1 MRTELIPAPRS
12 MPPWMWRQLSRLT
25 GIDRLDRMYRK
36 LPTDL
41 RGAEFA
47 LAALRELGVSFE
59 LSQSKYERIPSFGP
73 VVVTANHP
81 FGGIDGLAAIA
92 AIATRR
98 PDLKVIATSVL
109 ASIPAIRDLV
119 IAVDNFGLRECR
131 AANVTAA
138 RQALRHV
145 WNGGALLIF
154 PAGEVAS
161 LDLSQGCIAD
171 PAWKRSALTLIR
183 AAKAPV
189 MPLYVHGSNG
199 LSFQLAGLLHPA
211 LRTALLPRE
220 VANKRGSRLD
230 LRFGEAIPAE
240 RIKSMEDTTKLEKF
254 LRIRLYALAA
264 PRPGPA
270 NDRHRKF
277 NLASAEP
284 IALAQPTCL
293 LEREIGD
300 LPASALLT
308 ELGSL
313 QVYSASA
320 AAIPNVLQELGRLRE
335 LTFRAVGEGTGVAL
349 DLDIYDRR
357 YEHLFAWDS
366 KKKNL
371 VGAYR
376 LAKIDQLRHSHGRQ
390 AFYLT
395 TLFEFREP
403 FFVML
408 GPALELGRSFVRAEY
423 QRSFAPLL
431 ALWRGIGEYVGR
443 NPHYSKLI
451 GPVSISADYDRASHA
466 LLVRYLKWH
475 HFNPVLASL
484 IKPRVPFRATH
495 TLANLNRELRGVA
508 GLDTLSDLLPESD
521 AKRQVPV
528 LLRQYLKLGGDI
540 IGFNVD
546 PDFGNCLDCL
556 TIVDLRRTPDSVLS
570 KYMADDT
577 LRRFRAASR
586 FSIARTQR
594 QRVAVNEKQTSYS

>member
-1 MRTELIPAPRS
+1 METPLLSPPRP

-25 GIDRLDRMYRK
+25 GVDRLDRMYRQ
-36 LPTDL
+36 LPIDL
-41 RGAEFA
+41 RGADFA
-47 LAALRELGVSFE
+47 LAALRKLGVAFDVT
-59 LSQSKYERIPSFGP
+59 QSEYEKIPASGSI
-73 VVVTANHP
+73 VIAANHP

-92 AIATRR
+92 AIASRR
-98 PDLKVIATSVL
+98 PDLKVIATTTL
-109 ASIPAIRDLV
+109 ASIPAIRDLI
-119 IAVDNFGLRECR
+119 IAVDNFGLRERR
-131 AANVTAA
+131 AANISAA

-145 WNGGALLIF
+145 WGGGALLIF

-171 PAWKRSALTLIR
+171 PVWKRGAITLIR

-199 LSFQLAGLLHPA
+199 LGFQLAGLLHPA

-220 VANKRGSRLD
+220 VVNKRGSRLD
-230 LRFGEAIPAE
+230 LRFGEAISPE
-240 RIKSMEDTTKLEKF
+240 RIQSMDDSTKLEKF

-264 PRPGPA
+264 PRPGLA
-270 NDRHRKF
+270 NDRNRSF
-277 NLASAEP
+277 NLASAVP
-284 IALAQPTCL
+284 IAAAQPAYL
-293 LEREIGD
+293 LEREITD

-313 QVYSASA
+313 QVYSATA
-320 AAIPNVLQELGRLRE
+320 AAIPNVLREIGRLRE
-335 LTFRAVGEGTGVAL
+335 LTFRAVGEGTGAAL
-349 DLDIYDRR
+349 DLDVYDQR

-376 LAKIDQLRHSHGRQ
+376 LAKIDQLRRAYGRQ

-408 GPALELGRSFVRAEY
+408 GPALELGRSFIRAEY

-443 NPHYSKLI
+443 NPRYSKLI
-451 GPVSISADYDRASHA
+451 GPVSVSADYDKASHA

-475 HFNPVLASL
+475 HFNPILASL

-495 TLANLNRELRGVA
+495 TLANLRRELRGIE

-528 LLRQYLKLGGDI
+528 LLRQYLKLGGEVV
-540 IGFNVD
+540 GFNVD
-546 PDFGNCLDCL
+546 PDFGHCLDCL

-570 KYMADDT
+570 KYMEEQT
-577 LRRFRAASR
+577 LRQFRAAS
-586 FSIARTQR
+586 
-594 QRVAVNEKQTSYS
+594 

>member
-1 MRTELIPAPRS
+1 MDQQLIPPPRP

-25 GIDRLDRMYRK
+25 GVDRLDRMYRK
-36 LPTDL
+36 LPADL

-47 LAALRELGVSFE
+47 LAALRELGVSFDVT
-59 LSQSKYERIPSFGP
+59 QSEYERIPAAGP
-73 VVVTANHP
+73 VVVAANHP

-98 PDLKVIATSVL
+98 PDLKVIATTAL
-109 ASIPAIRDLV
+109 ASIPAIRDLI
-119 IAVDNFGLRECR
+119 IAVDNFGVRERR
-131 AANVTAA
+131 AGNVTAA

-145 WNGGALLIF
+145 RGGGALLIF

-171 PAWKRSALTLIR
+171 PIWKRGAITLIR

-189 MPLYVHGSNG
+189 LPLYVHGSNG
-199 LSFQLAGLLHPA
+199 LGFQLAGLLHPA

-230 LRFGEAIPAE
+230 LRFGEAVPTE
-240 RIKSMEDTTKLEKF
+240 RIQSIDDPSKIEKF

-264 PRPGPA
+264 PRPGLA
-270 NDRHRKF
+270 GDRSRKF
-277 NLASAEP
+277 SLASAES
-284 IALAQPTCL
+284 IALAQPACL
-293 LEREIGD
+293 LEREICD
-300 LPASALLT
+300 LPTSALLT

-313 QVYSASA
+313 QVYSAPA
-320 AAIPNVLQELGRLRE
+320 ASIPNVLQEIGRLRE
-335 LTFRAVGEGTGVAL
+335 LTFRAVGEGTGAAL
-349 DLDIYDRR
+349 DLDIYDQR
-357 YEHLFAWDS
+357 YEHLFAWDA

-376 LAKIDQLRHSHGRQ
+376 LAKIDQLRRSYGRQ
-390 AFYLT
+390 ACYLT

-408 GPALELGRSFVRAEY
+408 GPALELGRSFVRVEY

-443 NPHYSKLI
+443 NPRYSKLI
-451 GPVSISADYDRASHA
+451 GPVSISADYDKASHA

-484 IKPRVPFRATH
+484 IKPRMPFRATH
-495 TLANLNRELRGVA
+495 TLANLNRELRDVD

-528 LLRQYLKLGGDI
+528 LLRQYLKLGGEVV
-540 IGFNVD
+540 GFNVD
-546 PDFGNCLDCL
+546 PDFGHCLDCL

-570 KYMADDT
+570 KYMEERT
-577 LRRFRAASR
+577 LRQFRAAS
-586 FSIARTQR
+586 
-594 QRVAVNEKQTSYS
+594 

>member
-1 MRTELIPAPRS
+1 MDQQLIPPPRP

-25 GIDRLDRMYRK
+25 GVDRLDRMYRK

-41 RGAEFA
+41 RGADFA
-47 LAALRELGVSFE
+47 LAALRELGVSFDVT
-59 LSQSKYERIPSFGP
+59 QSEYERIPACGP

-98 PDLKVIATSVL
+98 PDLKVIATTAL
-109 ASIPAIRDLV
+109 ASIPAIRDLI
-119 IAVDNFGLRECR
+119 IAVDNFGVRERR
-131 AANVTAA
+131 AGNVTAA

-145 WNGGALLIF
+145 RSGGALLIF

-171 PAWKRSALTLIR
+171 PIWKRGAITLIR

-189 MPLYVHGSNG
+189 LPLYVHGSNG
-199 LSFQLAGLLHPA
+199 LGFQLAGLLHPA

-230 LRFGEAIPAE
+230 LRFGEAVSTE
-240 RIKSMEDTTKLEKF
+240 RIQSIDDPSKIEKF

-264 PRPGPA
+264 PRPGLTA
-270 NDRHRKF
+270 DRSRKF
-277 NLASAEP
+277 DLASAES
-284 IALAQPTCL
+284 IAPAQSTCL
-293 LEREIGD
+293 LDREIGD
-300 LPASALLT
+300 LPTSALLT
-308 ELGSL
+308 ELGNL
-313 QVYSASA
+313 QVYSAPA
-320 AAIPNVLQELGRLRE
+320 AAIPNVLQEIGRLRE
-335 LTFRAVGEGTGVAL
+335 LTFRAVGEGTGAAL
-349 DLDIYDRR
+349 DLDIYDQR
-357 YEHLFAWDS
+357 YEHLFAWDA

-376 LAKIDQLRHSHGRQ
+376 LAKIDQLRRSYGRQ

-408 GPALELGRSFVRAEY
+408 GPALELGRSFVRVEY

-443 NPHYSKLI
+443 NPRYSKLI
-451 GPVSISADYDRASHA
+451 GPVSVSADYDKASHA

-495 TLANLNRELRGVA
+495 TLANLNRELRDVD

-528 LLRQYLKLGGDI
+528 LLRQYLKLGGEVV
-540 IGFNVD
+540 GFNVD
-546 PDFGNCLDCL
+546 PDFGHCLDCL

-570 KYMADDT
+570 KYMEERT
-577 LRRFRAASR
+577 LRQFRA
-586 FSIARTQR
+586 
-594 QRVAVNEKQTSYS
+594 TS

>member
-1 MRTELIPAPRS
+1 MDQQLIPPPRP

-25 GIDRLDRMYRK
+25 GVDRLDRMYRK

-41 RGAEFA
+41 RGADFA
-47 LAALRELGVSFE
+47 LAALRELGVSFDVT
-59 LSQSKYERIPSFGP
+59 QSEYERIPACGP

-98 PDLKVIATSVL
+98 PDLKVIATTAL
-109 ASIPAIRDLV
+109 ASIPAIRDLI
-119 IAVDNFGLRECR
+119 IAVDNFGVRERR
-131 AANVTAA
+131 AGNVTAA

-145 WNGGALLIF
+145 RSGGALLIF

-171 PAWKRSALTLIR
+171 PIWKRGAITLIR

-189 MPLYVHGSNG
+189 LPLYVHGSNG
-199 LSFQLAGLLHPA
+199 LGFQLAGLLHPA

-230 LRFGEAIPAE
+230 LRFGEAVSTE
-240 RIKSMEDTTKLEKF
+240 RIQSIEDPSKIEKF

-264 PRPGPA
+264 PRPGLTA
-270 NDRHRKF
+270 DRSRKF
-277 NLASAEP
+277 DLASAES
-284 IALAQPTCL
+284 IAPAQSTCL

-300 LPASALLT
+300 LPTSALLT
-308 ELGSL
+308 ELGNL
-313 QVYSASA
+313 QVYSAPA
-320 AAIPNVLQELGRLRE
+320 AAIPNVLQEIGRLRE
-335 LTFRAVGEGTGVAL
+335 LTFRAVGEGTGAAL
-349 DLDIYDRR
+349 DLDIYDQR
-357 YEHLFAWDS
+357 YEHLFAWDA

-376 LAKIDQLRHSHGRQ
+376 LAKIDQLRRSYGRQ

-408 GPALELGRSFVRAEY
+408 GPALELGRSFVRVEY

-443 NPHYSKLI
+443 NPRYSKLI
-451 GPVSISADYDRASHA
+451 GPVSVSADYDKASHA

-495 TLANLNRELRGVA
+495 TLANLNRELRDVD

-528 LLRQYLKLGGDI
+528 LLRQYLKLGGEVV
-540 IGFNVD
+540 GFNVD
-546 PDFGNCLDCL
+546 PDFGHCLDCL

-570 KYMADDT
+570 KYMEERT
-577 LRRFRAASR
+577 LRQFRA
-586 FSIARTQR
+586 
-594 QRVAVNEKQTSYS
+594 TS